1 MDTINEIVVSV
12 DDHSVW
18 RLPRG
23 HVVWALLK
31 LDHLLVV
38 EGGAVV
44 NESHA
49 VEGLTVRTNRWLSDS
64 PSIHLY
70 RLGLLANVAPVND

>member
-1 MDTINEIVVSV
+1 MVSV
-12 DDHSVW
+12 DNDSVW
-18 RLPRG
+18 RLPWG

-38 EGGAVV
+38 EGRAVV
-44 NESHA
+44 DESHA

-64 PSIHLY
+64 PSIDLH
-70 RLGLLANVAPVND
+70 RLGLLAHIAPVSN

>member
-1 MDTINEIVVSV
+1 MSV
-12 DDHSVW
+12 DDHSVG
-18 RLPRG
+18 RLPWG
-23 HVVWALLK
+23 HVVWAFLK

-44 NESHA
+44 DESHA

-64 PSIHLY
+64 SSIDLN
-70 RLGLLANVAPVND
+70 RFGLLANVAPVNN